1 MGDIGNEVIEQ
12 LTSPDSDDAMMIP
25 VDMRGCGEEFE
36 DVDQMVEKLG
46 PKGAAESFVK
56 AREYFEKIKDKIP
69 EEEVPQPMSYS
80 DWREL
85 IDNDGLFEGE
95 EEDIFEGEEEELLD
109 DDEEEDGEPA
119 AKKAKT
125 D

>member
-46 PKGAAESFVK
+46 PKGAAEAFVK
-56 AREYFEKIKDKIP
+56 AREHFEKIKDKIP
-69 EEEVPQPMSYS
+69 EDDAPQPMSHQE
-80 DWREL
+80 WRD
-85 IDNDGLFEGE
+85 IVDNDGLDEGE
-95 EEDIFEGEEEELLD
+95 EEELVLEGEEEELLGEE
-109 DDEEEDGEPA
+109 EEEDEPA